1 MPRRA
6 NKVDLQ
12 ATLLAGVPEHAKD
25 LFAIL
30 EMRSLTPDYF
40 ERFSGPI
47 RSIDFGEEDSW
58 TFALLH
64 DTSNALNVSVDDPG
78 VLVPVVLVVS
88 VRGVAVLHEAS
99 VEVLGHVPWDRT
111 CRIDLKAYEGGEYQL
126 FGLSYFVG
134 PGSVVERF
142 PDPSAPPLDR
152 SEIGVRYFYTHTTP
166 ATFEEIDRYW
176 APVHIPQER
185 HQLPPLLP

>member
-6 NKVDLQ
+6 NKVDLHGI
-12 ATLLAGVPEHAKD
+12 LLSGVPEHAKD

-40 ERFSGPI
+40 ERFSEPI
-47 RSIDFGEEDSW
+47 RSIEFGEGDTW
-58 TFALLH
+58 AFALLH
-64 DTSNALNVSVDDPG
+64 DTSSALNASVEDPG

-99 VEVLGHVPWDRT
+99 VEVLWHIPWDRT

-126 FGLSYFVG
+126 FALSYFIG
-134 PGSVVERF
+134 PLSVAERF
-142 PDPSAPPLDR
+142 PDPSALPLDP
-152 SEIGVRYFYTHTTP
+152 SEIGIRYFYTHTTS
-166 ATFEEIDRYW
+166 TTYEEIDRYW
-176 APVHIPQER
+176 APVHIAQDR
-185 HQLPPLLP
+185 HQLPRLLP